1 MLNKKH
7 MIIFLALLVACMS
20 IAVAADTA
28 DTTTADSQ
36 VSDTI
41 EADTTNTIQ
50 TQATTNANEDNNKIT
65 KENKNIKED
74 TTSTI
79 NIDDDNFDYEKQ
91 QKTENKENI
100 IKTTNN
106 ENKSLKTTGEPTVIN
121 ITEENYAEW
130 FKLDDAKRLKFVS
143 GSNGAK
149 TFYIE
154 YLPTNITMLDLYTW
168 YSTSWD
174 TSQYTFI
181 GKNNFNLTNVKLRAW
196 GANVLI
202 SNMTLYYDEDYEN
215 SGDSFSYYIFIESDY
230 DFVPGSS
237 FVLDNIKINYTGKY
251 LENYH
256 AGVLCTGENQ
266 PGVTYQNFEINAKML
281 SVPDGNE
288 LIILERN
295 DKFINSTVNIVEN
308 YATADETSI
317 TGIKVNSK
325 SVTIKDNNITMNGE
339 STLTAIK
346 LNSNNN
352 TITNNNITVTTT
364 GTATGVEL
372 TGNDNTVTDNYIV
385 ANDKKG
391 DNAVTATGENNIVE
405 NNTAVE
411 MDTRIPTSIELNYD
425 GTPIDVGQQLVI
437 RGAFK
442 AGNDE
447 TGAENIKVYDNNEL
461 ITTINTIDEFGTITY
476 AYIPTVSGSHNITFA
491 FEGNDTCKNTSTT
504 ITVEVNEVIE
514 PTKEYT
520 LKVDTTEFT
529 QGQTTTITASIY
541 YGDENEQEIAT
552 NISKG
557 KISFKVNGKTLKD
570 VNGKVIYAKV
580 INGTATIENYPIPES
595 WKEGSTIQAIY
606 SGSTDLEKMSSEKT
620 EITITA
626 TEPTITTEDITAQ
639 AGATITLKATINTD
653 ATINTGKVVFKING
667 KTLKDTNGKVIYT
680 KVVNNEVT
688 VEYTLPEEYTT
699 GTYNITAVFI
709 SPDYERLE
717 DTKTLTV
724 TA

>member
-639 AGATITLKATINTD
+639 TGATITLKATINTD

>member
-653 ATINTGKVVFKING
+653 ATINTGKIVFKING
-667 KTLKDTNGKVIYT
+667 KTVKDTNGKVIYT
-680 KVVNNEVT
+680 KVSNNEVT

>member
-639 AGATITLKATINTD
+639 TGATITLKATINTD
-653 ATINTGKVVFKING
+653 ATINTGKIVFKING
-667 KTLKDTNGKVIYT
+667 KTVKDTNGKVIYT
-680 KVVNNEVT
+680 KVSNNEVT